1 MIARRLGTSSAR
13 HCKRDR
19 ICRLLVKH
27 QTGLQAV
34 QSAEELQPDVIFL
47 DIGMP
52 KLNGIEAAPPNIATC
67 SRRKNPLYQSREQRR
82 GNRGSS
88 KGWSKGITVKT
99 DVGLELLPALESIL
113 RGKQFTSRG
122 AAQPRYK
129 PA

>member
-1 MIARRLGTSSAR
+1 MDRPIVRILVVDDCAPFRHFLCTTLQARPDLQVVGQAS
-13 HCKRDR
+13 D
-19 ICRLLVKH
+19 
-27 QTGLQAV
+27 GLQAV

-88 KGWSKGITVKT
+88 KGWSKGIH
-99 DVGLELLPALESIL
+99 S
-113 RGKQFTSRG
+113 
-122 AAQPRYK
+122 
-129 PA
+129 